1 MSVWTQLPTP
11 VSESTAIEIVRKE
24 GATFS
29 QKSVSTI
36 TAGDFVYNLNNS
48 GLVQAIEAI
57 DAQSIAGVALYD
69 AVSGAVCTTIRGH
82 VRARWDGAGTVN
94 RGTQIVSSDVRSGWF
109 EPLGAVTS
117 GTLILGRSLANLGT
131 ANSGTLV
138 EVYVD

>member
-1 MSVWTQLPTP
+1 MSVWTQLPAA

-24 GATFS
+24 GSTFS

-57 DAQSIAGVALYD
+57 DAKSIPGVALFD
-69 AVSGAVCTTIRGH
+69 AVSGKTCTAIKGR
-82 VRARWDGAGTVN
+82 VRARWDGTGTVN
-94 RGTQIVSSDVRSGWF
+94 RGTLIVSSDVRSGWF

-117 GTLILGRSLANLGT
+117 GTLILGRSIGNLG
-131 ANSGTLV
+131 ASNSGTLV